1 MQVNADEDQV
11 VGNAV
16 NDTAFAAFPMRQT
29 RELPVRV
36 VESIRANMEHHPGN
50 VDAQITIEI
59 KVSRND
65 AKDAGQQAYARRRHL
80 ETRKKLGQPKPYWPG
95 EIETESA
102 LDVARFESRFDLGG
116 CRVNNLCRH

>member
-1 MQVNADEDQV
+1 MHVNAAEDQV

-29 RELPVRV
+29 RELAVCV
-36 VESIRANMEHHPGN
+36 VESIRANMEHHSGY

-59 KVSRND
+59 KVSRDD

-80 ETRKKLGQPKPYWPG
+80 ETRKKLGQPKPYWPVEM
-95 EIETESA
+95 EIEST
-102 LDVARFESRFDLGG
+102 LDVARF
-116 CRVNNLCRH
+116 